1 VAQLEGQVLFAKL
14 LNDPG
19 QLEAMWRNCLALL
32 GVVDPVPCQNSVRGA
47 DLQLR

>member
-1 VAQLEGQVLFAKL
+1 VLFAKL

-32 GVVDPVPCQNSVRGA
+32 GVVDLDRTAGMQPR
-47 DLQLR
+47 